1 MMPDRKRVESL
12 VQHTVEGRLIEAL
25 ETFYHEDVMMQEN
38 NLPPRIGLAA
48 SIERQKMAK
57 AAAMEIHEIKAASVL
72 IDGDRAAIEW
82 HAEPCRHGRATASFT
97 SGFSTTCHRSSAQAS
112 NRNDAV
118 TFHTLNIIGAF
129 TPNRLG
135 DPHRPQP

>member
-25 ETFYHEDVMMQEN
+25 ETFYHEDVVMQEN

-82 HAEPCRHGRATASFT
+82 HAEW
-97 SGFSTTCHRSSAQAS
+97 
-112 NRNDAV
+112 
-118 TFHTLNIIGAF
+118 TLPNGTRVRVEEVALQTWKDDRIIHERFFYDMSPLIGA
-129 TPNRLG
+129 G
-135 DPHRPQP
+135 IEPQ